1 LKNYPLS
8 AKHLIGQRFA
18 NLGVIGIQLSDM
30 KTIEYLTI
38 RNKKILTKILIKY
51 NFGLISSLKS
61 YINLKYLIIILN
73 GNFLDE
79 EIGEYKF
86 HFSG

>member
-1 LKNYPLS
+1 LND
-8 AKHLIGQRFA
+8 KHLIGQRFA